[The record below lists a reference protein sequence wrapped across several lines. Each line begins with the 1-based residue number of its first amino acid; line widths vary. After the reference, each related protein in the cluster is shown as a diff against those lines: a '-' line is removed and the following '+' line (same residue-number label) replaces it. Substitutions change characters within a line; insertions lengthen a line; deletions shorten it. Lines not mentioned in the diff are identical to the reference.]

1 MKHIYIFLIAGILLF
16 ASSCNLINP
25 AEPIPAYIHI
35 EKIGLTTNYA
45 TEGSNSSKITDAW
58 VYMDG
63 ELVGCFE
70 LPVTFPVIADNG
82 MHNFVIKPG
91 IKVNGIAATRA
102 PYPFYN
108 SYNATI
114 SLTKGVVTTMSP
126 MVTYVSNINWSTGS
140 VAGSMW
146 KDDFEGT
153 GTTTD
158 TSPTPGVNTI
168 IEKISRTTDPA
179 NVFEGTYSGIAR
191 LNNSDHTYCEV
202 INTSPSTTYLPGG
215 TSPVFLEM
223 NYKCNYPFTIGLFA
237 YSAATSVKMSII
249 NLHSTSDQWNKVYI
263 YVTPQ
268 ISQASN
274 PIYFN
279 MFLGMLNTD
288 NVPNPYFA
296 VDNIKLVH
304 FQ

>member
-1 MKHIYIFLIAGILLF
+1 MKHIYIFLIAGIVLL
-16 ASSCNLINP
+16 ASACNLINP

-35 EKIGLTTNYA
+35 EKIGLTTNPSL
-45 TEGSNSSKITDAW
+45 EGSNSSKITDAW

-63 ELVGCFE
+63 NLVGCFE

-108 SYNATI
+108 SYNTTI

-126 MVTYVSNINWSTGS
+126 MVTYVSNINWDAS
-140 VAGSMW
+140 SMW
-146 KDDFEGT
+146 KDDFEG
-153 GTTTD
+153 GITTD
-158 TSPTPGVNTI
+158 TSPTPGVNTVI
-168 IEKISRTTDPA
+168 HQVLRSTDPG
-179 NVFEGTYSGIAR
+179 NVFEGNGSGIAL

-202 INTSPSTTYLPGG
+202 INKFPPTLYLPGG

-223 NYKCNYPFTIGLFA
+223 NYKCNYPFTVGLFA
-237 YSAATSVKMSII
+237 YSAATSVKISII
-249 NLHSTSDQWNKVYI
+249 NLHSTADQWNKVYI

-268 ISQASN
+268 ISEASN
-274 PIYFN
+274 PLYYN